1 MSMPAYNFPSV
12 SIAGDKLQVYN
23 SYKYKDALKQ
33 IGCRW
38 SPEEKAWWIA
48 ATPEN
53 FRKLTLAVPGLRVD
67 KEVTRRMTEMAIAEA
82 EQQDTDWSSVK
93 PLEPMPLKTVPF
105 QHQVAA
111 FNMAITRPCFAALME
126 QGCGKTAVAIA
137 VAGYRFKRGEVNR
150 VLVVAPASVVPVW
163 PKEFETHADFPF
175 VVKALEGAMTK
186 RADELQSLRHK
197 IAPSLAETC
206 DIDLPLLVAV
216 INYEAT
222 WRLEE
227 ELVAWQPDMII
238 CDESQRIKTPGARQS
253 KAMAR
258 LGTIS
263 RYRMILTGTPVSQGP
278 LDFYSQYRFLD
289 RNIFGT
295 SYYAFRARYALM
307 GGYENRQ
314 VIGYQNLDDLV
325 QKVHSVAFRCR
336 KEDCLDL
343 PEQIDQVLYCDLEKD
358 ARRVYDQLVKESVA
372 ELSSEEV
379 VAAPNV
385 LSRLLRLSQ
394 VTGGFLK
401 VDEKTTQVSKAKMAL
416 LEETLDDLL
425 EAGKKVVVFARFVP
439 EIEAITKMLDKK
451 KVAHGLI
458 YGATPMDARGDM
470 VEAFQTDPDV
480 KIFVAQIQTAGL
492 GITLH
497 AADTAIFYS
506 LDYSYANYDQC
517 RARIHRIG
525 QKNNCTYIHLV
536 ARNTVDEKV
545 LSALAQKR
553 DLADQVVDNWREL
566 LK

>member
-1 MSMPAYNFPSV
+1 MSVPAYNLPTLILAEDSLAV
-12 SIAGDKLQVYN
+12 IN

-38 SPEEKAWWIA
+38 NPERKAWSLM

-53 FRKLTLAVPGLRVD
+53 FRKLTQAVPGLRVD
-67 KEVTRRMTEMAIAEA
+67 KDVTRRMTELAMEA
-82 EQQDTDWSSVK
+82 TAPMDASWEDAGPVE
-93 PLEPMPLKTVPF
+93 PLPLKTTPF
-105 QHQVAA
+105 KHQVAA
-111 FNMAITRPCFAALME
+111 YNMAITKANSALLME

-137 VAGYRFKRGEVNR
+137 AAGRRWQRGEVQR
-150 VLVVAPASVVPVW
+150 VLIVAPASVQPVW
-163 PKEFETHADFPF
+163 PVEFNLHADFPHD
-175 VVKALEGAMTK
+175 VRPLEGSTQK
-186 RADELQSLRHK
+186 RSEVLKKWAPDPDVLQ
-197 IAPSLAETC
+197 A
-206 DIDLPLLVAV
+206 AV

-222 WRLEE
+222 WRMDEALA
-227 ELVAWQPDMII
+227 AWRPDMII

-253 KAMAR
+253 KTMAR
-258 LGTIS
+258 LGTIA

-295 SYYAFRARYALM
+295 SYYAFRARYGLM

-325 QKVHSVAFRCR
+325 QKAHSVAFRCR

-343 PEQIDQVLYCDLEKD
+343 PEQVDQVLYCDLERE
-358 ARRVYDQLVKESVA
+358 ARRVYDQLVRESVA
-372 ELSSEEV
+372 ELSEENIV
-379 VAAPNV
+379 MAPNV

-394 VTGGFLK
+394 MTGGYLR
-401 VDEKTTQVSKAKMAL
+401 VDEQTTLVSRAKMGL
-416 LEETLDDLL
+416 LEETLDDLI

-439 EIEAITKMLDKK
+439 EIEAIVKMLEKK

-458 YGATPMDARGDM
+458 YGATPMDARGEM
-470 VEAFQTDPDV
+470 VESFQTNPDV
-480 KIFVAQIQTAGL
+480 KVFVAQIQTAGL

-506 LDYSYANYDQC
+506 LDYSFANYDQC

-545 LSALAQKR
+545 MSALAEKKS
-553 DLADQVVDNWREL
+553 LADQVVDNWREL
-566 LK
+566 LR

>member
-137 VAGYRFKRGEVNR
+137 AAGRRWQRGEVQR
-150 VLVVAPASVVPVW
+150 VLIVAPASVVPVW
-163 PKEFETHADFPF
+163 PVEFNLHADFPHD
-175 VVKALEGAMTK
+175 VRPLEGSTQK
-186 RADELQSLRHK
+186 RSEVLKKWAPDPAVLQ
-197 IAPSLAETC
+197 A
-206 DIDLPLLVAV
+206 AV

-222 WRLEE
+222 WRMDEALA
-227 ELVAWQPDMII
+227 AWRPDMII

-258 LGTIS
+258 LGTIA

-307 GGYENRQ
+307 GGYGNRQ
-314 VIGYQNLDDLV
+314 VIGYQNLDVLV
-325 QKVHSVAFRCR
+325 QKAHSVAFRCR

-343 PEQIDQVLYCDLEKD
+343 PEQVDQVMYCELEKD
-358 ARRVYDQLVKESVA
+358 ARRIYDQLVKESVA
-372 ELSSEEV
+372 ELSDEEV
-379 VAAPNV
+379 VIAPNV

-394 VTGGFLK
+394 MTGGYLR
-401 VDEKTTQVSKAKMAL
+401 VDEQTTLVSKAKMGL
-416 LEETLDDLL
+416 LEETLDDLI
-425 EAGKKVVVFARFVP
+425 EAGKKVVVFARFIP
-439 EIEAITKMLDKK
+439 EIEAIVKMLEKK

-458 YGATPMDARGDM
+458 YGATPMDARGEM
-470 VEAFQTDPDV
+470 VESFQTDPAV
-480 KIFVAQIQTAGL
+480 KVFVAQIQTAGL

>member
-1 MSMPAYNFPSV
+1 
-12 SIAGDKLQVYN
+12 
-23 SYKYKDALKQ
+23 
-33 IGCRW
+33 
-38 SPEEKAWWIA
+38 
-48 ATPEN
+48 
-53 FRKLTLAVPGLRVD
+53 
-67 KEVTRRMTEMAIAEA
+67 
-82 EQQDTDWSSVK
+82 
-93 PLEPMPLKTVPF
+93 
-105 QHQVAA
+105 
-111 FNMAITRPCFAALME
+111 
-126 QGCGKTAVAIA
+126 
-137 VAGYRFKRGEVNR
+137 
-150 VLVVAPASVVPVW
+150 
-163 PKEFETHADFPF
+163 
-175 VVKALEGAMTK
+175 MTK

-258 LGTIS
+258 LGTIA

-325 QKVHSVAFRCR
+325 QKAHSVAFRCR

-343 PEQIDQVLYCDLEKD
+343 PEQIDQVLFCDLEKD
-358 ARRVYDQLVKESVA
+358 ARRVYDQLVRESVA
-372 ELSSEEV
+372 ELSEENIV
-379 VAAPNV
+379 MAPNV

-394 VTGGFLK
+394 MTGGYLR
-401 VDEKTTQVSKAKMAL
+401 VDEQTTLVSKAKMGL
-416 LEETLDDLL
+416 LEETLDDLI
-425 EAGKKVVVFARFVP
+425 EAGKKVVVFARFIP

-458 YGATPMDARGDM
+458 YGATPMDARGGM
-470 VEAFQTDPDV
+470 VDAFQTDPEV
-480 KIFVAQIQTAGL
+480 KVFVAQIQTAGL

-506 LDYSYANYDQC
+506 LDYSFANYDQC

-536 ARNTVDEKV
+536 ANNTVDEKV
-545 LSALAQKR
+545 LAALAEKKS
-553 DLADQVVDNWREL
+553 LADQVVDNWREL
-566 LK
+566 LR

>member
-1 MSMPAYNFPSV
+1 MSVPAYNLPTVVIS
-12 SIAGDKLQVYN
+12 GDNLAVIN

-38 SPEEKAWWIA
+38 DPEEKAWSIL
-48 ATPEN
+48 ATPAN
-53 FRKLTLAVPGLRVD
+53 FRKLSQAVPGLRVE

-82 EQQDTDWSSVK
+82 EQQDSNWSDAQPV
-93 PLEPMPLKTVPF
+93 EPMPLKTVPF

-111 FNMAITRPCFAALME
+111 FNMAITRPSFAALME

-137 VAGYRFKRGEVNR
+137 AAGYRFQRGEVRR

-163 PKEFETHADFPF
+163 PVEFNLHADFPHD
-175 VVKALEGAMTK
+175 VRPLEGSTQK
-186 RADELQSLRHK
+186 RSEVLKKWAPDPAVLQ
-197 IAPSLAETC
+197 A
-206 DIDLPLLVAV
+206 VV

-222 WRLEE
+222 WRMDEALA
-227 ELVAWQPDMII
+227 AWRPDMII

-258 LGTIS
+258 LGTIA

-325 QKVHSVAFRCR
+325 QKAHSVAFRCR

-343 PEQIDQVLYCDLEKD
+343 PEQIDQVLFCDLERE
-358 ARRVYDQLVKESVA
+358 AQRIYDQLVKESVA
-372 ELSSEEV
+372 ELSEENIV
-379 VAAPNV
+379 MAPNV

-394 VTGGFLK
+394 VTGGFLR
-401 VDEKTTQVSKAKMAL
+401 VDEQTSLVSRAKMGL

-425 EAGKKVVVFARFVP
+425 DAGKKVVVFARFIP
-439 EIEAITKMLDKK
+439 ELMAITKLLISKGIS
-451 KVAHGLI
+451 HSLI
-458 YGATPMDARGDM
+458 YGETPMDNRGRM
-470 VEAFQTDPDV
+470 VEDFQTNPDV
-480 KIFVAQIQTAGL
+480 KVFVAQIQTAGL

>member
-1 MSMPAYNFPSV
+1 MSVPAYNLPTLV
-12 SIAGDKLQVYN
+12 LIGDQLAVTN
-23 SYKYKDALKQ
+23 SYKYKEALKQ
-33 IGCRW
+33 VGCRW
-38 SPEEKAWWIA
+38 NPEGKAWSLM

-53 FRKLTLAVPGLRVD
+53 FRKLTQAVPGLRVD
-67 KEVTRRMTEMAIAEA
+67 KDVTRRMTELAMEATAPMDASWEDAEPV
-82 EQQDTDWSSVK
+82 EPI
-93 PLEPMPLKTVPF
+93 PLITVPF
-105 QHQVAA
+105 RHQVAA
-111 FNMAITRPCFAALME
+111 YNMAVTNSNSALLME

-137 VAGYRFKRGEVNR
+137 AAGRRFQKGEISR

-163 PKEFETHADFPF
+163 PKEFALHADFSHE
-175 VVKALEGAMTK
+175 VKSLEGSTTK
-186 RADELQSLRHK
+186 RTEILQAWQPNPKHLQ
-197 IAPSLAETC
+197 
-206 DIDLPLLVAV
+206 VAV

-222 WRLEE
+222 WRMEE
-227 ELVAWQPDMII
+227 ALIAWRPDMII

-253 KAMAR
+253 KTMAR
-258 LGTIS
+258 LGTIA

-295 SYYAFRARYALM
+295 SFWAFRNRYAIM

-314 VIGYQNLDDLV
+314 VIGYQNLPELV
-325 QKVHSVAFRCR
+325 KKAHSIAFRCR
-336 KEDCLDL
+336 KADCLDL
-343 PEQIDQVLYCDLEKD
+343 PDQIDQVLYCDLERD
-358 ARRVYDQLVKESVA
+358 AQRIYNQLVKESVA

-416 LEETLDDLL
+416 LEETLDDLI

-439 EIEAITKMLDKK
+439 ELMAITKLLISKGIS
-451 KVAHGLI
+451 HSLI
-458 YGATPMDARGDM
+458 YGETPMDNRGRM
-470 VEAFQTDPDV
+470 VEDFQTNPDV
-480 KIFVAQIQTAGL
+480 KVFVAQIQTAGL

>member
-1 MSMPAYNFPSV
+1 MSATVVIS
-12 SIAGDKLQVYN
+12 GDNLAVIN
-23 SYKYKDALKQ
+23 SYKYRDALKQ

-38 SPEEKAWWIA
+38 DPEAKAWSIL
-48 ATPEN
+48 ATPAN
-53 FRKLTLAVPGLRVD
+53 FRKLSQAVPGLRVD
-67 KEVTRRMTEMAIAEA
+67 KDVTRRMTELAMEA
-82 EQQDTDWSSVK
+82 TAPMDASWEDARPVE
-93 PLEPMPLKTVPF
+93 PLPLKTTPF
-105 QHQVAA
+105 KHQVAA
-111 FNMAITRPCFAALME
+111 YNMAISKANSALLME

-137 VAGYRFKRGEVNR
+137 AAGRRWQRGEVRR

-163 PKEFETHADFPF
+163 PVEFNLHADFPHE
-175 VVKALEGAMTK
+175 VRPLEGSTQK
-186 RADELQSLRHK
+186 RSEVLKKWAPDPDVLQ
-197 IAPSLAETC
+197 A
-206 DIDLPLLVAV
+206 AV

-222 WRLEE
+222 WRMDEALA
-227 ELVAWQPDMII
+227 AWRPDMII

-258 LGTIS
+258 LGDAAK
-263 RYRMILTGTPVSQGP
+263 YRMILTGTPVSQGP

-307 GGYENRQ
+307 GGFENRQ

-325 QKVHSVAFRCR
+325 QKAHSVAFRCR

-343 PEQIDQVLYCDLEKD
+343 PEQIDQVMYCELEKD
-358 ARRVYDQLVKESVA
+358 ARRIYDQLVKESVA
-372 ELSSEEV
+372 ELSDEEV
-379 VAAPNV
+379 VIAPNV

-394 VTGGFLK
+394 MTGGYLR
-401 VDEKTTQVSKAKMAL
+401 VDEQTSLVSKAKMGL
-416 LEETLDDLL
+416 LKETLDDLI
-425 EAGKKVVVFARFVP
+425 EAGKKVVVFARFIP
-439 EIEAITKMLDKK
+439 EIEAIVKMLEKK

-458 YGATPMDARGDM
+458 YGATPMDARGEM
-470 VEAFQTDPDV
+470 VESFQTDPAV
-480 KIFVAQIQTAGL
+480 KVFVAQVQTAGL

-506 LDYSYANYDQC
+506 LDYSFANYDQC
-517 RARIHRIG
+517 RARTHRIG

>member
-1 MSMPAYNFPSV
+1 MPAYNFPSV

-163 PKEFETHADFPF
+163 PKEFATHADFPHE
-175 VVKALEGAMTK
+175 VIALEGPVNK
-186 RADELQSLRHK
+186 RKGALLYWKPNEGKLQ
-197 IAPSLAETC
+197 
-206 DIDLPLLVAV
+206 VAV
-216 INYEAT
+216 TNYEAT
-222 WRLEE
+222 WRMEE
-227 ELVAWQPDMII
+227 TLINWQPDMII

-258 LGTIS
+258 LGTIA

-307 GGYENRQ
+307 GGYGNRQ

-325 QKVHSVAFRCR
+325 QKAHSVAFRCR

-343 PEQIDQVLYCDLEKD
+343 PEQVDQVMYCELEKD
-358 ARRVYDQLVKESVA
+358 ARRVYDQLVRESVA
-372 ELSSEEV
+372 ELSEENIV
-379 VAAPNV
+379 MAPNV

-394 VTGGFLK
+394 MTGGYLR
-401 VDEKTTQVSKAKMAL
+401 VDEQTTLVSKAKMGL
-416 LEETLDDLL
+416 LEETLDDLI
-425 EAGKKVVVFARFVP
+425 EAGKKVVVFARFIP
-439 EIEAITKMLDKK
+439 EIEAIVKMLEKK

-458 YGATPMDARGDM
+458 YGATPMDARGEM
-470 VEAFQTDPDV
+470 VESFQTDPAV
-480 KIFVAQIQTAGL
+480 KVFVAQIQTAGL

>member
-1 MSMPAYNFPSV
+1 MSVPSYNLPTLILAEDSLAV
-12 SIAGDKLQVYN
+12 IN

-38 SPEEKAWWIA
+38 NPERKAWSLM

-53 FRKLTLAVPGLRVD
+53 FRKLTQVVPGLRVE

-82 EQQDTDWSSVK
+82 EQGSKDWSGVQPLK
-93 PLEPMPLKTVPF
+93 PIPIKTVPF
-105 QHQVAA
+105 QHQIAA
-111 FNMAITRPCFAALME
+111 FNKAISIPNFAALME

-137 VAGYRFKRGEVNR
+137 AAGYRFQRGEVRR

-163 PKEFETHADFPF
+163 PKEFATHADFPHE
-175 VVKALEGAMTK
+175 VIALEGPVNK
-186 RADELQSLRHK
+186 RKGALLYWKPNEGKLQ
-197 IAPSLAETC
+197 
-206 DIDLPLLVAV
+206 VAV
-216 INYEAT
+216 TNYEAT
-222 WRLEE
+222 WRMDEALA
-227 ELVAWQPDMII
+227 AWRPDMII

-253 KAMAR
+253 KTMAR
-258 LGTIS
+258 LGTVA
-263 RYRMILTGTPVSQGP
+263 RYRMILTGTPVSQGA

-325 QKVHSVAFRCR
+325 QKAHSVAFRCR

-343 PEQIDQVLYCDLEKD
+343 PEQVDQVMYCELEKD
-358 ARRVYDQLVKESVA
+358 ARRIYDQLVRESVA
-372 ELSSEEV
+372 ELSEENIV
-379 VAAPNV
+379 MAPNV

-394 VTGGFLK
+394 MTGGYLR
-401 VDEKTTQVSKAKMAL
+401 VDEQTTLVSKAKMGL
-416 LEETLDDLL
+416 LEETLDDLI

-439 EIEAITKMLDKK
+439 EIEAIVKMLEKK
-451 KVAHGLI
+451 KTAHGLI
-458 YGATPMDARGDM
+458 YGATPMDARGEM
-470 VEAFQTDPDV
+470 VESFQTNPDV
-480 KIFVAQIQTAGL
+480 KVFVAQIQTAGL

-506 LDYSYANYDQC
+506 LDYSFANYDQC

-525 QKNNCTYIHLV
+525 QKNKCTYIHLV

-545 LSALAQKR
+545 LSALAEKKS
-553 DLADQVVDNWREL
+553 LADQVVDNWREL
-566 LK
+566 LR

>member
-163 PKEFETHADFPF
+163 PKEFATHADFPHE
-175 VVKALEGAMTK
+175 VIALEGPVNK
-186 RADELQSLRHK
+186 RKGALLYWKPNEGKLQ
-197 IAPSLAETC
+197 
-206 DIDLPLLVAV
+206 VAV
-216 INYEAT
+216 TNYEAT
-222 WRLEE
+222 WRMDEALA
-227 ELVAWQPDMII
+227 AWRPDMII

-258 LGTIS
+258 LGTIA

-307 GGYENRQ
+307 GGYGNRQ

-325 QKVHSVAFRCR
+325 QKAHSVAFRCR

-343 PEQIDQVLYCDLEKD
+343 PEQVDQVMYCELEKD
-358 ARRVYDQLVKESVA
+358 ARRVYDQLVRESVA
-372 ELSSEEV
+372 ELSEENIV
-379 VAAPNV
+379 MAPNV

-394 VTGGFLK
+394 MTGGYLR
-401 VDEKTTQVSKAKMAL
+401 VDEQTTLVSKAKMGL

-425 EAGKKVVVFARFVP
+425 DAGKKVVVFARFVP

-545 LSALAQKR
+545 LSALAEKKS
-553 DLADQVVDNWREL
+553 LADQVVDNWREL
-566 LK
+566 LR

>member
-163 PKEFETHADFPF
+163 PVEFNLHADFPHD
-175 VVKALEGAMTK
+175 VRPLEGSTQK
-186 RADELQSLRHK
+186 RSEVLKKWAPDPAVLQ
-197 IAPSLAETC
+197 A
-206 DIDLPLLVAV
+206 AV

-222 WRLEE
+222 WRMDEALA
-227 ELVAWQPDMII
+227 AWRPDMII

-258 LGTIS
+258 LGTIA

-307 GGYENRQ
+307 GGYGNRQ

-325 QKVHSVAFRCR
+325 QKAHSVAFRCR

-343 PEQIDQVLYCDLEKD
+343 PEQVDQVMYCELEKD
-358 ARRVYDQLVKESVA
+358 ARRIYDQLVKESVA
-372 ELSSEEV
+372 ELSDEEV
-379 VAAPNV
+379 VIAPNV

-394 VTGGFLK
+394 MTGGYLR
-401 VDEKTTQVSKAKMAL
+401 VDEQTTLVSKAKMGL
-416 LEETLDDLL
+416 LEETLDDLI
-425 EAGKKVVVFARFVP
+425 EAGKKVVVFARFIP
-439 EIEAITKMLDKK
+439 EIEAIVKMLEKK

-458 YGATPMDARGDM
+458 YGATPMDARGEM
-470 VEAFQTDPDV
+470 VESFQTDPAV
-480 KIFVAQIQTAGL
+480 KVFVAQIQTAGL

>member
-1 MSMPAYNFPSV
+1 MSVPAYNLPTLILAEDSLAV
-12 SIAGDKLQVYN
+12 IN
-23 SYKYKDALKQ
+23 SYKYKEALKQ
-33 IGCRW
+33 IGCQW
-38 SPEEKAWWIA
+38 NPEGKAWSLM

-53 FRKLTLAVPGLRVD
+53 FRKLTQAVPGLRVD
-67 KEVTRRMTEMAIAEA
+67 KDVTRRMTELAMEATAPMDASWEDAEPV
-82 EQQDTDWSSVK
+82 EPI
-93 PLEPMPLKTVPF
+93 PLITVPF
-105 QHQVAA
+105 RHQVAA
-111 FNMAITRPCFAALME
+111 YNMAVTNSNSALLME

-137 VAGYRFKRGEVNR
+137 AAGRRFQKGEISR

-163 PKEFETHADFPF
+163 PKEFDLHADFSHE
-175 VVKALEGAMTK
+175 VKALEGSTAK
-186 RADELQSLRHK
+186 RAGLLQAWQTDPTHLQ
-197 IAPSLAETC
+197 
-206 DIDLPLLVAV
+206 VAV
-216 INYEAT
+216 VNYEAT
-222 WRLEE
+222 WRMEE
-227 ELVAWQPDMII
+227 ALIAWRPDMII

-253 KAMAR
+253 KTMAR
-258 LGTIS
+258 LGTIA

-325 QKVHSVAFRCR
+325 QKAHSVAFRCR

-343 PEQIDQVLYCDLEKD
+343 PEQVDQVMYCELEKD
-358 ARRVYDQLVKESVA
+358 ARRVYDQLVRESVA
-372 ELSSEEV
+372 ELSEENIV
-379 VAAPNV
+379 MAPNV

-394 VTGGFLK
+394 MTGGYLR
-401 VDEKTTQVSKAKMAL
+401 VDEQTTLVSKAKMGL

-425 EAGKKVVVFARFVP
+425 EAGKKVVVFARFIP
-439 EIEAITKMLDKK
+439 EIEAITKMLEKK

-458 YGATPMDARGDM
+458 YGATPMDARGEM
-470 VEAFQTDPDV
+470 VESFQTDPAV
-480 KIFVAQIQTAGL
+480 KVFVAQVQTAGL

-506 LDYSYANYDQC
+506 LDYSFANYDQC

-536 ARNTVDEKV
+536 ARMTVDEKV
-545 LSALAQKR
+545 LAALAEKKS
-553 DLADQVVDNWREL
+553 LADQVVDNWREL

>member
-137 VAGYRFKRGEVNR
+137 VAGYRFQRGEVRR

-163 PKEFETHADFPF
+163 PVEFNLHADFPHD
-175 VVKALEGAMTK
+175 VRPLEGSTQK
-186 RADELQSLRHK
+186 RSEVLKKWAPDPAVLQ
-197 IAPSLAETC
+197 A
-206 DIDLPLLVAV
+206 AV

-222 WRLEE
+222 WRMDEALA
-227 ELVAWQPDMII
+227 AWRPDMII

-258 LGTIS
+258 LGTIA

-307 GGYENRQ
+307 GGYGNRQ

-325 QKVHSVAFRCR
+325 QKAHSVAFRCR

-343 PEQIDQVLYCDLEKD
+343 PEQVDQVMYCELEKD
-358 ARRVYDQLVKESVA
+358 ARRIYDQLVKESVA
-372 ELSSEEV
+372 ELSDEEV
-379 VAAPNV
+379 VIAPNV

-394 VTGGFLK
+394 MTGGYLR
-401 VDEKTTQVSKAKMAL
+401 VDEQTTLVSKAKMGL
-416 LEETLDDLL
+416 LEETLDDLI
-425 EAGKKVVVFARFVP
+425 EAGKKVVVFARFIP
-439 EIEAITKMLDKK
+439 EIEAIVKMLEKK

-458 YGATPMDARGDM
+458 YGATPMDARGEM
-470 VEAFQTDPDV
+470 VESFQTDPAV
-480 KIFVAQIQTAGL
+480 KVFVAQIQTAGL

>member
-1 MSMPAYNFPSV
+1 MSVPAYNLPTVVIS
-12 SIAGDKLQVYN
+12 GDNLAVIN

-38 SPEEKAWWIA
+38 DPEEKAWSIL
-48 ATPEN
+48 ATPAN
-53 FRKLTLAVPGLRVD
+53 FRKLSQAVPGLRVE

-82 EQQDTDWSSVK
+82 EQQDSNWSDAQPV
-93 PLEPMPLKTVPF
+93 EPMPLKTVPF

-111 FNMAITRPCFAALME
+111 FNMAITRPSFAALME

-137 VAGYRFKRGEVNR
+137 AAGYRFQRGEVRR

-163 PKEFETHADFPF
+163 PVEFNLHADFPHD
-175 VVKALEGAMTK
+175 VRPLEGSTQK
-186 RADELQSLRHK
+186 RSEVLKKWAPDPAVLQ
-197 IAPSLAETC
+197 A
-206 DIDLPLLVAV
+206 VV

-222 WRLEE
+222 WRMDEALA
-227 ELVAWQPDMII
+227 AWRPDMII

-258 LGTIS
+258 LGTIA

-325 QKVHSVAFRCR
+325 QKAHNIAFRCR
-336 KEDCLDL
+336 KADCLDL
-343 PEQIDQVLYCDLEKD
+343 PEQIDQVLFCDLERE
-358 ARRVYDQLVKESVA
+358 AQRIYDQLVKESVA
-372 ELSSEEV
+372 ELSDEEV
-379 VAAPNV
+379 VIAPNV

-394 VTGGFLK
+394 VTGGFLR
-401 VDEKTTQVSKAKMAL
+401 VDEQTSLVSRAKMGL

-425 EAGKKVVVFARFVP
+425 DAGKKVVVFARFIP
-439 EIEAITKMLDKK
+439 ELMAITKLLISKGIS
-451 KVAHGLI
+451 HSLI
-458 YGATPMDARGDM
+458 YGETPMDNRGRM
-470 VEAFQTDPDV
+470 VEDFQTNPDV
-480 KIFVAQIQTAGL
+480 KVFVAQIQTAGL

-506 LDYSYANYDQC
+506 LDYSFANYDQC

-525 QKNNCTYIHLV
+525 QKNKCTYIHLV
-536 ARNTVDEKV
+536 ARMTVDEKV
-545 LSALAQKR
+545 LAALAEKKS
-553 DLADQVVDNWREL
+553 LADQVVDNWREL
-566 LK
+566 LR

>member
-1 MSMPAYNFPSV
+1 MSVPAYNLPTLILAEDSLAV
-12 SIAGDKLQVYN
+12 IN

-33 IGCRW
+33 IGCQW
-38 SPEEKAWWIA
+38 NPEGKAWSLM

-53 FRKLTLAVPGLRVD
+53 FRKLTQAVPGLRVD
-67 KEVTRRMTEMAIAEA
+67 KDVTRRMTELAMEATAPMDASWEDAEPV
-82 EQQDTDWSSVK
+82 EPI
-93 PLEPMPLKTVPF
+93 PLITVPF
-105 QHQVAA
+105 RHQVAA
-111 FNMAITRPCFAALME
+111 YNMAVTNSNSALLME

-137 VAGYRFKRGEVNR
+137 AAGRRFQKGEISR

-163 PKEFETHADFPF
+163 PKEFALHADFSHE
-175 VVKALEGAMTK
+175 VKSLEGSTTK
-186 RADELQSLRHK
+186 RAEILQAWQPNPKHLQ
-197 IAPSLAETC
+197 
-206 DIDLPLLVAV
+206 VAV

-222 WRLEE
+222 WRMEE
-227 ELVAWQPDMII
+227 ALIAWRPDMII

-253 KAMAR
+253 KTMAR
-258 LGTIS
+258 LGTIA

-295 SYYAFRARYALM
+295 SFWAFRNRYAIM

-314 VIGYQNLDDLV
+314 VIGYQNLPELV
-325 QKVHSVAFRCR
+325 KKAHSIAFRCR
-336 KEDCLDL
+336 KADCLDL
-343 PEQIDQVLYCDLEKD
+343 PDQIDQVLYCDLERD
-358 ARRVYDQLVKESVA
+358 AQRIYNQLVKESVA

-416 LEETLDDLL
+416 LEETLDDLI

-439 EIEAITKMLDKK
+439 ELMAITKLLISKGIS
-451 KVAHGLI
+451 HSLI
-458 YGATPMDARGDM
+458 YGETPMDNRGRM
-470 VEAFQTDPDV
+470 VEDFQTNPDV
-480 KIFVAQIQTAGL
+480 KVFVAQIQTAGL

>member
-1 MSMPAYNFPSV
+1 MSVPAYNLPTLV
-12 SIAGDKLQVYN
+12 LIGDQLAVTN

-33 IGCRW
+33 VGCRW
-38 SPEEKAWWIA
+38 
-48 ATPEN
+48 TPETKSWN
-53 FRKLTLAVPGLRVD
+53 LPASPDSFRKMTQAVPGLKVEKD
-67 KEVTRRMTEMAIAEA
+67 VTRKMTELALTETD
-82 EQQDTDWSSVK
+82 QQDANWEDAEPVEPI
-93 PLEPMPLKTVPF
+93 PLITVPF
-105 QHQVAA
+105 RHQVAA
-111 FNMAITRPCFAALME
+111 YNMAVTNSNSALLME

-137 VAGYRFKRGEVNR
+137 AAGRRFQKGEISR

-163 PKEFETHADFPF
+163 PKEFDLHADFSHE
-175 VVKALEGAMTK
+175 VKALEGSTAK
-186 RADELQSLRHK
+186 RAGLLQSWQTDPTHLQ
-197 IAPSLAETC
+197 
-206 DIDLPLLVAV
+206 VAV
-216 INYEAT
+216 VNYEAT
-222 WRLEE
+222 WRMEE
-227 ELVAWQPDMII
+227 ALIAWRPDMII

-258 LGTIS
+258 LGTIA

-289 RNIFGT
+289 KTIFGT
-295 SYYAFRARYALM
+295 SYWAFRNRYALM
-307 GGYENRQ
+307 GGFENRQ

-325 QKVHSVAFRCR
+325 QKAHSVAFRCR

-343 PEQIDQVLYCDLEKD
+343 PEQVDQVMYCELEKD
-358 ARRVYDQLVKESVA
+358 ARRVYDQLVRESVA
-372 ELSSEEV
+372 ELSEENIV
-379 VAAPNV
+379 MAPNV

-394 VTGGFLK
+394 MTGGYLR
-401 VDEKTTQVSKAKMAL
+401 VDEQTTLVSKAKMGL
-416 LEETLDDLL
+416 LEETLDDLI

-439 EIEAITKMLDKK
+439 EIEAIVKTLEKK

-458 YGATPMDARGDM
+458 YGATPMDARGEM
-470 VEAFQTDPDV
+470 VESFQTDPAV
-480 KIFVAQIQTAGL
+480 KVFVAQIQTAGL

-545 LSALAQKR
+545 LSALAQKK

-566 LK
+566 LR

>member
-1 MSMPAYNFPSV
+1 MSVPAYNLPTVVIS
-12 SIAGDKLQVYN
+12 GDNLAVIN

-38 SPEEKAWWIA
+38 DPEEKAWSIL
-48 ATPEN
+48 ATPAN
-53 FRKLTLAVPGLRVD
+53 FRKLSQAVPGLRVE

-82 EQQDTDWSSVK
+82 EQQDSNWSDAQPV
-93 PLEPMPLKTVPF
+93 EPMPLKTVPF

-111 FNMAITRPCFAALME
+111 FNMAITRPSFAALME

-137 VAGYRFKRGEVNR
+137 AAGYRFQRGEVRR

-163 PKEFETHADFPF
+163 PVEFNLHADFPHD
-175 VVKALEGAMTK
+175 VRPLEGSTAK
-186 RADELQSLRHK
+186 RAGLLQSWQTDPTHLQ
-197 IAPSLAETC
+197 
-206 DIDLPLLVAV
+206 VAV

-222 WRLEE
+222 WRMEE
-227 ELVAWQPDMII
+227 ALIAWRPDMII

-258 LGTIS
+258 LGTIA

-289 RNIFGT
+289 RAIFGT
-295 SYYAFRARYALM
+295 SYWAFRNRYALM

-325 QKVHSVAFRCR
+325 QKAHSVAFRCR

-343 PEQIDQVLYCDLEKD
+343 PEQVDQVMFCDLERE
-358 ARRVYDQLVKESVA
+358 AQRIYDQLVKESVA
-372 ELSSEEV
+372 ELSEENIV
-379 VAAPNV
+379 MAPNV

-394 VTGGFLK
+394 MTGGYLR
-401 VDEKTTQVSKAKMAL
+401 VDEQTTLVSKAKMGL

-439 EIEAITKMLDKK
+439 EIEAIVKMLEKK

-458 YGATPMDARGDM
+458 YGATPMDARGEM
-470 VEAFQTDPDV
+470 VESFQTDPAV
-480 KIFVAQIQTAGL
+480 KVFVAQVQTAGL

-506 LDYSYANYDQC
+506 LDYSFANYDQC

-525 QKNNCTYIHLV
+525 QKNKCTYIHLV
-536 ARNTVDEKV
+536 ARMTVDEKV
-545 LSALAQKR
+545 LAALAEKKS
-553 DLADQVVDNWREL
+553 LADQVVDNWREL
-566 LK
+566 LI

>member
-53 FRKLTLAVPGLRVD
+53 FRKLTQAVPGLRVE

-82 EQQDTDWSSVK
+82 EQQDSNWSDAQPV
-93 PLEPMPLKTVPF
+93 EPMPLKTVPF

-111 FNMAITRPCFAALME
+111 FNMAITRPSFAALME

-137 VAGYRFKRGEVNR
+137 AAGYRFKRCEVNR

-163 PKEFETHADFPF
+163 PKELALHADFPHE
-175 VVKALEGAMTK
+175 VKALEGSTAK
-186 RADELQSLRHK
+186 RAEILRAWRPDPNRLQ
-197 IAPSLAETC
+197 
-206 DIDLPLLVAV
+206 VAV

-222 WRLEE
+222 WRMEE
-227 ELVAWQPDMII
+227 ALIAWQPDMII

-258 LGTIS
+258 LGTIA

-325 QKVHSVAFRCR
+325 QKAHNIAFRCR
-336 KEDCLDL
+336 KADCLDL
-343 PEQIDQVLYCDLEKD
+343 PEQIDQVLFCDLERE
-358 ARRVYDQLVKESVA
+358 AQRIYDQLVKESVA

-506 LDYSYANYDQC
+506 LDYSFANYDQC

-545 LSALAQKR
+545 LSALAEKKS
-553 DLADQVVDNWREL
+553 LADQVVDNWREL
-566 LK
+566 LR

>member
-1 MSMPAYNFPSV
+1 MSVPAYNLPTLV
-12 SIAGDKLQVYN
+12 LIGDQLAVTN

-33 IGCRW
+33 VGCRW
-38 SPEEKAWWIA
+38 
-48 ATPEN
+48 TPETKSWN
-53 FRKLTLAVPGLRVD
+53 LPASPDSFRKMTQAVPGLKVEKD
-67 KEVTRRMTEMAIAEA
+67 VTRKMTELALTETD
-82 EQQDTDWSSVK
+82 QQDANWEDAEPVEPI
-93 PLEPMPLKTVPF
+93 PLITVPF
-105 QHQVAA
+105 RHQVAA
-111 FNMAITRPCFAALME
+111 YNMAVTNSNSALLME

-137 VAGYRFKRGEVNR
+137 AAGRRFQKGEISR

-163 PKEFETHADFPF
+163 PKEFDLHADFSHE
-175 VVKALEGAMTK
+175 VKALEGSTAK
-186 RADELQSLRHK
+186 RAGLLQSWQTDPTHLQ
-197 IAPSLAETC
+197 
-206 DIDLPLLVAV
+206 VAV
-216 INYEAT
+216 VNYEAT
-222 WRLEE
+222 WRMEE
-227 ELVAWQPDMII
+227 ALIAWRPDMII

-258 LGTIS
+258 LGTIA

-289 RNIFGT
+289 KTIFGT
-295 SYYAFRARYALM
+295 SYWAFRNRYALM
-307 GGYENRQ
+307 GGFENRQ

-325 QKVHSVAFRCR
+325 QKAHSVAFRCR

-343 PEQIDQVLYCDLEKD
+343 PEQVDQVMYCELEKD
-358 ARRVYDQLVKESVA
+358 ARRVYDQLVRESVA
-372 ELSSEEV
+372 ELSEENIV
-379 VAAPNV
+379 MAPNV

-394 VTGGFLK
+394 MTGGYLR
-401 VDEKTTQVSKAKMAL
+401 VDEQTTLVSKAKMGL
-416 LEETLDDLL
+416 LEETLDDLI

-439 EIEAITKMLDKK
+439 EIEAIVKTLEKK

-458 YGATPMDARGDM
+458 YGATPMDARGEM
-470 VEAFQTDPDV
+470 VESFQTDPAV
-480 KIFVAQIQTAGL
+480 KVFVAQVQTAGL

-497 AADTAIFYS
+497 AADTANFYS

-545 LSALAQKR
+545 LSALAQKK

-566 LK
+566 LR

>member
-1 MSMPAYNFPSV
+1 MSVPAYNLPTVVIS
-12 SIAGDKLQVYN
+12 GDNLAVIN

-38 SPEEKAWWIA
+38 DPEEKAWSIL
-48 ATPEN
+48 ATPAN
-53 FRKLTLAVPGLRVD
+53 FRKLSQAVPGLRVE

-82 EQQDTDWSSVK
+82 EQGSKDWSGVQPLK
-93 PLEPMPLKTVPF
+93 PIPIKTVPF
-105 QHQVAA
+105 QHQIAA
-111 FNMAITRPCFAALME
+111 FNKAISIPNFAALME

-137 VAGYRFKRGEVNR
+137 AAGYRFQRGEVRR

-163 PKEFETHADFPF
+163 PKELSLHAAFPHE
-175 VVKALEGAMTK
+175 VKSLEGSTVK
-186 RADELQSLRHK
+186 RAEILRAWRPDPDHLQ
-197 IAPSLAETC
+197 
-206 DIDLPLLVAV
+206 VAV

-222 WRLEE
+222 WRMEE
-227 ELVAWQPDMII
+227 ALIAWRPDMII

-258 LGTIS
+258 LGTIA

-325 QKVHSVAFRCR
+325 QKAHNIAFRCR
-336 KEDCLDL
+336 KADCLDL
-343 PEQIDQVLYCDLEKD
+343 PEQVDQVMYCELEKD
-358 ARRVYDQLVKESVA
+358 ARRVYDQLVRESVA
-372 ELSSEEV
+372 ELSEENIV
-379 VAAPNV
+379 MAPNV

-394 VTGGFLK
+394 MTGGYLR
-401 VDEKTTQVSKAKMAL
+401 VDEQTTLVSKAKMGL
-416 LEETLDDLL
+416 LEETLDDLI
-425 EAGKKVVVFARFVP
+425 EAGKKVVVFARFIP

-458 YGATPMDARGDM
+458 YGATPMDARGGM
-470 VEAFQTDPDV
+470 VDAFQTDPEV
-480 KIFVAQIQTAGL
+480 KVFVAQIQTAGL

-506 LDYSYANYDQC
+506 LDYSFANYDQC

-536 ARNTVDEKV
+536 ANNTVDEKV
-545 LSALAQKR
+545 LAALAQKR

>member
-1 MSMPAYNFPSV
+1 MGSVPAYNLPSV
-12 SIAGDKLQVYN
+12 ALAGDRLQVYN
-23 SYKYKDALKQ
+23 CYRFKDALKQ

-38 SPEEKAWWIA
+38 NPEGKAWSLM

-53 FRKLTLAVPGLRVD
+53 FRKLTQAVPGLKVD
-67 KEVTRRMTEMAIAEA
+67 KSIVAKMTEAALAEA
-82 EQQDTDWSSVK
+82 EQQSTTWDNAQ
-93 PLEPMPLKTVPF
+93 PIEPMPLKTVPF
-105 QHQVAA
+105 KHQVAA
-111 FNMAITRPCFAALME
+111 YNLALSKPSSGLLME
-126 QGCGKTAVAIA
+126 QGCGKTMTAIA
-137 VAGYRFKRGEVNR
+137 VAGRRFQKGEVSR

-163 PKEFETHADFPF
+163 PKEFDLHADFSHE
-175 VVKALEGAMTK
+175 VKALEGSTAK
-186 RADELQSLRHK
+186 RAGLLQSWQTDPTHLQ
-197 IAPSLAETC
+197 
-206 DIDLPLLVAV
+206 VAV
-216 INYEAT
+216 VNYEAT
-222 WRLEE
+222 WRMEE
-227 ELVAWQPDMII
+227 ALIAWRPDMII

-258 LGTIS
+258 LGTIA

-325 QKVHSVAFRCR
+325 QKAHSVAFRCR

-343 PEQIDQVLYCDLEKD
+343 PEQIDQVLYCDLERE
-358 ARRVYDQLVKESVA
+358 AQRIYDQLVKESVA
-372 ELSSEEV
+372 ELSNEEV
-379 VAAPNV
+379 IVAPNV

-394 VTGGFLK
+394 VTGGFLR
-401 VDEKTTQVSKAKMAL
+401 VDEQTSLVSKAKMGL
-416 LEETLDDLL
+416 LEETLDDLI

-439 EIEAITKMLDKK
+439 EIEAIVKTLEKK

-458 YGATPMDARGDM
+458 YGATPMDARGEIVD
-470 VEAFQTDPDV
+470 AFQTNPDV
-480 KIFVAQIQTAGL
+480 KVFVAQIQTAGL

-506 LDYSYANYDQC
+506 LDYSFANYDQC

-536 ARNTVDEKV
+536 ARMTVDEKV
-545 LSALAQKR
+545 LSALAEKKS
-553 DLADQVVDNWREL
+553 LADQVVDNWREL

>member
-163 PKEFETHADFPF
+163 PKEFATHADFPHD
-175 VVKALEGAMTK
+175 VRPLEGSTQK
-186 RADELQSLRHK
+186 RSEVLKKWAPDPAVLQ
-197 IAPSLAETC
+197 A
-206 DIDLPLLVAV
+206 AV

-222 WRLEE
+222 WRMDEALA
-227 ELVAWQPDMII
+227 AWRPDMII

-253 KAMAR
+253 KAMHA
-258 LGTIS
+258 LG
-263 RYRMILTGTPVSQGP
+263 RRAKYRMILTGTPITQGP
-278 LDFYSQYRFLD
+278 LDFFSQYKFLD
-289 RNIFGT
+289 QDIFGR

-307 GGYENRQ
+307 GGYGNRQ

-325 QKVHSVAFRCR
+325 QKAHSVAFRCR

-343 PEQIDQVLYCDLEKD
+343 PEQIDQVLYCELEKD
-358 ARRVYDQLVKESVA
+358 ARRIYDQLVKESVA
-372 ELSSEEV
+372 ELSDEEV
-379 VAAPNV
+379 VIAPNV

-394 VTGGFLK
+394 MTGGYLR
-401 VDEKTTQVSKAKMAL
+401 VDEQTTLVSKAKMGL
-416 LEETLDDLL
+416 LEETLDDLI
-425 EAGKKVVVFARFVP
+425 EAGKKVVVFARFIP
-439 EIEAITKMLDKK
+439 EIEAIVKMLEKK

-458 YGATPMDARGDM
+458 YGATPMDARGEM
-470 VEAFQTDPDV
+470 VESFQTDPAV
-480 KIFVAQIQTAGL
+480 KVFVAQIQTAGL

>member
-1 MSMPAYNFPSV
+1 MGSVPAYNLPSV
-12 SIAGDKLQVYN
+12 ALAGDRLQVYN
-23 SYKYKDALKQ
+23 CYRFKDALKQ

-38 SPEEKAWWIA
+38 DPEEKVWSIL
-48 ATPEN
+48 ATPAN
-53 FRKLTLAVPGLRVD
+53 FRKLSQAVPGLKVD
-67 KEVTRRMTEMAIAEA
+67 KSIVAKMTEAALAEA
-82 EQQDTDWSSVK
+82 EQQSTTWDNAQ
-93 PLEPMPLKTVPF
+93 PIEPMPLKTVPF
-105 QHQVAA
+105 KHQVAA
-111 FNMAITRPCFAALME
+111 YNLALSKPSSGLLME
-126 QGCGKTAVAIA
+126 QGCGKTMTAIA
-137 VAGYRFKRGEVNR
+137 VAGRRFQRGEITR

-163 PKEFETHADFPF
+163 PKEFAIHAAFPHE
-175 VVKALEGAMTK
+175 VKCLEGSTVK
-186 RADELQSLRHK
+186 RAEILRAWRPDPDHLQ
-197 IAPSLAETC
+197 
-206 DIDLPLLVAV
+206 VAV

-222 WRLEE
+222 WRMEE
-227 ELVAWQPDMII
+227 ALIAWRPDMII

-258 LGTIS
+258 LGTIA

-325 QKVHSVAFRCR
+325 QKAHTVAFRCR

-343 PEQIDQVLYCDLEKD
+343 PEQVDQVMYCELEKD
-358 ARRVYDQLVKESVA
+358 ARRVYDQLVRESVA
-372 ELSSEEV
+372 ELSEENIV
-379 VAAPNV
+379 MAPNV

-394 VTGGFLK
+394 MTGGYLR
-401 VDEKTTQVSKAKMAL
+401 VDEQTTLVSKAKMGL
-416 LEETLDDLL
+416 LEETLDDLI

-439 EIEAITKMLDKK
+439 EIEAIVKTLEKK

-458 YGATPMDARGDM
+458 YGATPMDARGEM
-470 VEAFQTDPDV
+470 VESFQTDPAV
-480 KIFVAQIQTAGL
+480 KVFVAQVQTAGL

-506 LDYSYANYDQC
+506 LDYSFANYDQC

-536 ARNTVDEKV
+536 AKDTVDAKV
-545 LSALAQKR
+545 LTALGEKKS
-553 DLADQVVDNWREL
+553 LADQVVDRWREL
-566 LK
+566 LG

>member
-53 FRKLTLAVPGLRVD
+53 FRKLTLAVPGLRVE

-82 EQQDTDWSSVK
+82 EQGSKDWSGVQPLK
-93 PLEPMPLKTVPF
+93 PIPIKTVPF
-105 QHQVAA
+105 QHQIAA
-111 FNMAITRPCFAALME
+111 FNKAISIPNFAALME

-137 VAGYRFKRGEVNR
+137 AAGYRFQRGEVRR

-163 PKEFETHADFPF
+163 PKEFATHADFPHE
-175 VVKALEGAMTK
+175 VIALEGPVNK
-186 RADELQSLRHK
+186 RKGALLYWKPNEGKLQ
-197 IAPSLAETC
+197 
-206 DIDLPLLVAV
+206 VAV
-216 INYEAT
+216 TNYEAT
-222 WRLEE
+222 WRMEE
-227 ELVAWQPDMII
+227 TLINWQPDMII

-258 LGTIS
+258 LGTIA

-325 QKVHSVAFRCR
+325 QKAHNIAFRCR
-336 KEDCLDL
+336 KADCLDL
-343 PEQIDQVLYCDLEKD
+343 PEQIDQVLFCDLERE
-358 ARRVYDQLVKESVA
+358 AQRIYDQLVKESVA
-372 ELSSEEV
+372 ELSDEEV
-379 VAAPNV
+379 VIAPNV

-394 VTGGFLK
+394 MTGGYLR
-401 VDEKTTQVSKAKMAL
+401 VDEQTTLVSKAKMGL
-416 LEETLDDLL
+416 LEETLDDLI
-425 EAGKKVVVFARFVP
+425 EAGKKVVVFARFIP
-439 EIEAITKMLDKK
+439 EIEAIVKMLEKK

-458 YGATPMDARGDM
+458 YGATPMDARGEM
-470 VEAFQTDPDV
+470 VESFQTDPAAKV
-480 KIFVAQIQTAGL
+480 FVAQIQTAGL

>member
-1 MSMPAYNFPSV
+1 MGSVPAYNLPTL
-12 SIAGDKLQVYN
+12 ILAGDSLAVIN

-33 IGCRW
+33 VGCRW
-38 SPEEKAWWIA
+38 NPERKAWSLM

-53 FRKLTLAVPGLRVD
+53 FRKLTQAVPGLKVD
-67 KEVTRRMTEMAIAEA
+67 KSIVAKMTEAALAEA
-82 EQQDTDWSSVK
+82 EQQSTTWDNAQ
-93 PLEPMPLKTVPF
+93 PIEPMPLKTVPF
-105 QHQVAA
+105 KHQVAA
-111 FNMAITRPCFAALME
+111 YNLALSKPSSGLLME
-126 QGCGKTAVAIA
+126 QGCGKTMTAIA
-137 VAGYRFKRGEVNR
+137 VAGRRFQKGEVSR

-163 PKEFETHADFPF
+163 PKEFDLHADFSHE
-175 VVKALEGAMTK
+175 VKSLEGSTTK
-186 RADELQSLRHK
+186 RAEILQAWQPNPKHLQ
-197 IAPSLAETC
+197 
-206 DIDLPLLVAV
+206 VAV

-222 WRLEE
+222 WRMEE
-227 ELVAWQPDMII
+227 ALIAWRPDMII

-253 KAMAR
+253 KTMAR
-258 LGTIS
+258 LGTIA

-295 SYYAFRARYALM
+295 SFWAFRNRYAIM

-314 VIGYQNLDDLV
+314 IIGYQNLPDLV
-325 QKVHSVAFRCR
+325 QKAHSVAFRCR

-343 PEQIDQVLYCDLEKD
+343 PEQVDQVMYCELEKD
-358 ARRVYDQLVKESVA
+358 ARRVYDQLVRESVA
-372 ELSSEEV
+372 ELSEENIIM
-379 VAAPNV
+379 ATNV

-394 VTGGFLK
+394 MTGGYLR
-401 VDEKTTQVSKAKMAL
+401 VDEQTTLISKAKMAL

-439 EIEAITKMLDKK
+439 EIEAIVKMLEKK
-451 KVAHGLI
+451 NVPHGLI
-458 YGATPMDARGDM
+458 YGATPMDARGEVVD
-470 VEAFQTDPDV
+470 AFQTDPTV
-480 KIFVAQIQTAGL
+480 KVFVAQIQTAGL

-506 LDYSYANYDQC
+506 LDYSFANYDQC

-545 LSALAQKR
+545 LSALAEKKS
-553 DLADQVVDNWREL
+553 LADQVVDNWREL
-566 LK
+566 LR

>member
-163 PKEFETHADFPF
+163 PKEFATHADFPHD
-175 VVKALEGAMTK
+175 VRPLEGSTQK
-186 RADELQSLRHK
+186 RSEVLKKWAPDPAVLQ
-197 IAPSLAETC
+197 A
-206 DIDLPLLVAV
+206 AV

-222 WRLEE
+222 WRMDEALA
-227 ELVAWQPDMII
+227 AWRPDMII

-258 LGTIS
+258 LGTIA

-307 GGYENRQ
+307 GGYGNRQ

-325 QKVHSVAFRCR
+325 QKAHSVAFRCR

-343 PEQIDQVLYCDLEKD
+343 PEQVDQVMYCELEKD
-358 ARRVYDQLVKESVA
+358 ARRIYDQLVKESVA
-372 ELSSEEV
+372 ELSDEEV
-379 VAAPNV
+379 VIAPNV

-394 VTGGFLK
+394 MTGGYLR
-401 VDEKTTQVSKAKMAL
+401 VDEQTTLVSKAKMGL
-416 LEETLDDLL
+416 LEETLDDLI
-425 EAGKKVVVFARFVP
+425 EAGKKVVVFARFIP
-439 EIEAITKMLDKK
+439 EIEAIVKMLEKK

-458 YGATPMDARGDM
+458 YGATPMDARGEM
-470 VEAFQTDPDV
+470 VESFQTDPAV
-480 KIFVAQIQTAGL
+480 KVFVAQIQTAGL

>member
-1 MSMPAYNFPSV
+1 MSVPAYNLPTLV
-12 SIAGDKLQVYN
+12 LIGDQLAVTN
-23 SYKYKDALKQ
+23 SYKYKEALKQ
-33 IGCRW
+33 VGCRW
-38 SPEEKAWWIA
+38 NPDNKSWNLPASPDS
-48 ATPEN
+48 
-53 FRKLTLAVPGLRVD
+53 FRKMTQAVPGLKVEKD
-67 KEVTRRMTEMAIAEA
+67 VTRKMTELALTETD
-82 EQQDTDWSSVK
+82 QQDANWEDAEPVEPI
-93 PLEPMPLKTVPF
+93 PLITVPF
-105 QHQVAA
+105 RHQVAA
-111 FNMAITRPCFAALME
+111 YNMAVTNSNSALLME

-137 VAGYRFKRGEVNR
+137 AAGRRFQKGEISR

-163 PKEFETHADFPF
+163 PKEFALHADFSHE
-175 VVKALEGAMTK
+175 VKSLEGSTTK
-186 RADELQSLRHK
+186 RAEILQAWQPNPKHLQ
-197 IAPSLAETC
+197 
-206 DIDLPLLVAV
+206 VAV

-222 WRLEE
+222 WRMEE
-227 ELVAWQPDMII
+227 ALIAWRPDMII

-253 KAMAR
+253 KTMAR
-258 LGTIS
+258 LGTIA

-295 SYYAFRARYALM
+295 SFWAFRNRYAIM

-314 VIGYQNLDDLV
+314 VIGYQNLPELV
-325 QKVHSVAFRCR
+325 KKAHSIAFRCR
-336 KEDCLDL
+336 KADCLDL
-343 PEQIDQVLYCDLEKD
+343 PDQIDQVLYCDLERD
-358 ARRVYDQLVKESVA
+358 AQRIYNQLVKESVA

-416 LEETLDDLL
+416 LEETLDDLI

-439 EIEAITKMLDKK
+439 ELMAITKLLISKGIS
-451 KVAHGLI
+451 HSLI
-458 YGATPMDARGDM
+458 YGETPMDNRGRM
-470 VEAFQTDPDV
+470 VEDFQTNPDV
-480 KIFVAQIQTAGL
+480 KVFVAQIQTAGL

>member
-137 VAGYRFKRGEVNR
+137 AAGYRFKRGEVNR

-163 PKEFETHADFPF
+163 PKEFATHADFPHE
-175 VVKALEGAMTK
+175 VIALEGPVNK
-186 RADELQSLRHK
+186 RKGALLYWKPNEGKLQ
-197 IAPSLAETC
+197 
-206 DIDLPLLVAV
+206 VAV
-216 INYEAT
+216 TNYEAT
-222 WRLEE
+222 WRMDEALA
-227 ELVAWQPDMII
+227 AWQPDMII

-258 LGTIS
+258 LGTIA

-307 GGYENRQ
+307 GGYGNRQ

-325 QKVHSVAFRCR
+325 QKAHSVAFRCR

-343 PEQIDQVLYCDLEKD
+343 PEQVDQVMYCELEKD
-358 ARRVYDQLVKESVA
+358 ARRIYDQLVRESVA
-372 ELSSEEV
+372 ELSEENIV
-379 VAAPNV
+379 MAPNV

-394 VTGGFLK
+394 MTGGYLR
-401 VDEKTTQVSKAKMAL
+401 VDEQTTLVSKAKMGL

-425 EAGKKVVVFARFVP
+425 DAGKKVVVFARFIP
-439 EIEAITKMLDKK
+439 EIEAIVKMLEKK

-458 YGATPMDARGDM
+458 YGATPMDARGEM
-470 VEAFQTDPDV
+470 VESFQTDPAV
-480 KIFVAQIQTAGL
+480 KVFVAQIQTAGL

-506 LDYSYANYDQC
+506 LDYSFANYDQC

-536 ARNTVDEKV
+536 AKDTVDAKV
-545 LSALAQKR
+545 LTALGEKKS
-553 DLADQVVDNWREL
+553 LADQVVDRWREL
-566 LK
+566 LG

>member
-1 MSMPAYNFPSV
+1 MSVPAYNLPTVVIS
-12 SIAGDKLQVYN
+12 GDNLAVIN

-38 SPEEKAWWIA
+38 NPEAKAWSIL
-48 ATPEN
+48 ATPAN
-53 FRKLTLAVPGLRVD
+53 FRKLSQAVPGLRVE

-82 EQQDTDWSSVK
+82 EQGSKDWSGVQPLK
-93 PLEPMPLKTVPF
+93 PIPIKTVPF
-105 QHQVAA
+105 QHQIAA
-111 FNMAITRPCFAALME
+111 FNKAISIPNFAALME

-137 VAGYRFKRGEVNR
+137 VAGYRFQRGEVRR

-163 PKEFETHADFPF
+163 PKEFATHADFPHD
-175 VVKALEGAMTK
+175 VRPLEGSTQK
-186 RADELQSLRHK
+186 RSEVLKKWAPDPDVLQ
-197 IAPSLAETC
+197 A
-206 DIDLPLLVAV
+206 AV

-222 WRLEE
+222 WRMDEALA
-227 ELVAWQPDMII
+227 AWGPDMII

-253 KAMAR
+253 KTMAR
-258 LGTIS
+258 LGAVAK
-263 RYRMILTGTPVSQGP
+263 YRMILTGTPVSQGP

-325 QKVHSVAFRCR
+325 QKAHSVAFRCR

-343 PEQIDQVLYCDLEKD
+343 PEQVDQVMYCELEKD
-358 ARRVYDQLVKESVA
+358 ARRIYDQLVKESVA
-372 ELSSEEV
+372 ELSNEEV
-379 VAAPNV
+379 IVAPNV

-394 VTGGFLK
+394 VTGGFYK
-401 VDEKTTQVSKAKMAL
+401 SDENITQVSKAKMVL

-425 EAGKKVVVFARFVP
+425 DAGKKVVVFARFIP
-439 EIEAITKMLDKK
+439 EIEAIVKMLEKK

-458 YGATPMDARGDM
+458 YGATPMDARGEM
-470 VEAFQTDPDV
+470 VESFQTDPAV
-480 KIFVAQIQTAGL
+480 KVFVAQIQTAGL

-566 LK
+566 LR